1 MPITVDCHS
10 CGNTLQAPDRLAGRK
25 AKCAACGS
33 IVVVDAIGIPEAIRI
48 SKPRSKPRV
57 ESKPNV
63 EKRAHD
69 SEPVWAV
76 PVEPDPENAVAAEL
90 VEEEAAWV
98 EEVPGAV
105 AEERKPRKRRK
116 KRRRQ
121 RESSSSAPTF
131 GPLAWW
137 GSLAGAIAVCLSGS
151 LLWALQT
158 DNMVLFIF
166 GAVSLAIMLPVS
178 LILLVLSM
186 FVASNLSGGIDF
198 GEITTAIPKALLL
211 LFVVNIINMW
221 AFADGFATSF
231 FVGMFISMPVWIIG
245 LIVLF
250 HLDLFEAC
258 LVSFVNNTLIRLIKI
273 FILAAVL
280 SGMSRGGGA
289 REEFVPEGPPGIQK
303 NQFKNDIGKQ
313 PFDNIKP
320 GQMDDDP

>member
-131 GPLAWW
+131 GPLAM
-137 GSLAGAIAVCLSGS
+137 
-151 LLWALQT
+151 Q
-158 DNMVLFIF
+158 
-166 GAVSLAIMLPVS
+166 
-178 LILLVLSM
+178 
-186 FVASNLSGGIDF
+186 
-198 GEITTAIPKALLL
+198 
-211 LFVVNIINMW
+211 
-221 AFADGFATSF
+221 
-231 FVGMFISMPVWIIG
+231 
-245 LIVLF
+245 
-250 HLDLFEAC
+250 
-258 LVSFVNNTLIRLIKI
+258 
-273 FILAAVL
+273 
-280 SGMSRGGGA
+280 
-289 REEFVPEGPPGIQK
+289 
-303 NQFKNDIGKQ
+303 
-313 PFDNIKP
+313 
-320 GQMDDDP
+320 